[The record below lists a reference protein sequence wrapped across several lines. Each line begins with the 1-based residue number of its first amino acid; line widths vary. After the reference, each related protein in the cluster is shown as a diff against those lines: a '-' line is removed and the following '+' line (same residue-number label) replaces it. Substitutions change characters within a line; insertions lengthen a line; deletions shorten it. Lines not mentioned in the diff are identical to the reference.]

1 MLAIHP
7 KWTFPPIAFI
17 ILAVLG
23 VLTNSA
29 ALLNLIQRH
38 TLHTAFD
45 ITVMHL
51 FTQNILASGIQYGLA
66 GAAALYPGSW
76 RLGKPACDLSL
87 LNQLMLTA
95 ALANTHSLIALNRA
109 WAILHPWSYRNYNTK
124 RAAWFTCLGFWTY
137 LLLLAFPY
145 WLRDLLYFRE
155 ARTLLVF
162 LKVGTRTRRGRATG
176 NYICMFNSKA
186 QPRYGEYISIWV
198 YSMPIAVVL
207 VMFVLVAVKKPG
219 GRKQPD
225 NTHGPGRWANRVG
238 VTGTSG
244 SVSNSEPARW
254 RAESSTSHWPVT
266 PITFMTPA
274 VILYPGLWRLAK
286 KAWDLSLLNQIMLG
300 AAIVNTHGL
309 TALKR
314 TWANRHPWSYRIY
327 NTKRMA

>member
-1 MLAIHP
+1 
-7 KWTFPPIAFI
+7 
-17 ILAVLG
+17 
-23 VLTNSA
+23 
-29 ALLNLIQRH
+29 
-38 TLHTAFD
+38 
-45 ITVMHL
+45 MHL

-109 WAILHPWSYRNYNTK
+109 WAISSSVVLPKLQHKTSGLVYLP
-124 RAAWFTCLGFWTY
+124 GFWTY

-155 ARTLLVF
+155 ARTLLVS
-162 LKVGTRTRRGRATG
+162 LKVGTRTHR
-176 NYICMFNSKA
+176 A

-254 RAESSTSHWPVT
+254 RAEVISKTSCEK
-266 PITFMTPA
+266 ISNF
-274 VILYPGLWRLAK
+274 
-286 KAWDLSLLNQIMLG
+286 DLTDS
-300 AAIVNTHGL
+300 
-309 TALKR
+309 
-314 TWANRHPWSYRIY
+314 
-327 NTKRMA
+327 